1 MVYGLWCLMPLLVVI
16 DTDCTG
22 SCKSNYHT
30 ITTMTAPIEFYY
42 IRYDVKIQKS
52 YIWWNSF
59 FLTLNKRERKWKGQS
74 RMGNPETLAT
84 LGAQDT
90 GQRQSRD
97 TGNTWIVFVL
107 CLVLPVLPVSL
118 DCLCPVSCAP
128 SVASVSGLSLSDTSH
143 VKVVD
148 VNEQKLKSVLNL
160 SKDL

>member
-97 TGNTWIVFVL
+97 TGNTG
-107 CLVLPVLPVSL
+107 S
-118 DCLCPVSCAP
+118 
-128 SVASVSGLSLSDTSH
+128 TRR
-143 VKVVD
+143 K
-148 VNEQKLKSVLNL
+148 QT
-160 SKDL
+160 